1 LTPAARK
8 WLISGMLVVAALSP
22 AAALA
27 RGGPGNG
34 NNNQPPPPPQQQPP
48 PPPQQPP
55 PSTSSFRISPAGP
68 FTGEVGQK
76 VTYFFEAMGGQGTPF
91 RFRIVSGAIPTG
103 LSFVSSFG
111 VQSSAATGTPTREGA
126 FNFSLVAQDRSG
138 HTTPAQAFTITI
150 GGPRPLAITNGTDQ
164 LRPGTVGQSYQANIF
179 ADGGVPP
186 WTWAVA
192 GGTLPP
198 GLRLSGNVIS
208 GTPTSAG
215 TFSFTI
221 RLSDS
226 RGASTTQ
233 VFSIT
238 VS

>member
-1 LTPAARK
+1 MTPTPAE
-8 WLISGMLVVAALSP
+8 G
-22 AAALA
+22 
-27 RGGPGNG
+27 
-34 NNNQPPPPPQQQPP
+34 
-48 PPPQQPP
+48 
-55 PSTSSFRISPAGP
+55 SSAECWWSRCCPLPRRSPAGP
-68 FTGEVGQK
+68 FTGDVGQK
-76 VTYFFEAMGGQGTPF
+76 V
-91 RFRIVSGAIPTG
+91 V
-103 LSFVSSFG
+103 
-111 VQSSAATGTPTREGA
+111 
-126 FNFSLVAQDRSG
+126 
-138 HTTPAQAFTITI
+138 
-150 GGPRPLAITNGTDQ
+150 
-164 LRPGTVGQSYQANIF
+164 VGQRYQANIF

-238 VS
+238 VG